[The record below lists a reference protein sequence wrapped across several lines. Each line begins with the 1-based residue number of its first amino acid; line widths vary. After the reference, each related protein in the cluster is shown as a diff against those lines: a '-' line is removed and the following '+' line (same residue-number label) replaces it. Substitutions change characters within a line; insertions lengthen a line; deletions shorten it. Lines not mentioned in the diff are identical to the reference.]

1 MKYQFHPFISI
12 YFNVCL
18 NKLDSVCLKHSKF
31 ILVQVAK
38 ALNLVESRTGRKF
51 GDSTNPLLVS
61 VRSGARASMPGHWLN
76 EHLGKRFSF
85 VLSIS
90 SWMKLQRNRTW
101 KWILQ
106 DSSCFSSLSLDF
118 ILQYCI
124 GSFEGNR

>member
-31 ILVQVAK
+31 ILVQVEK
-38 ALNLVESRTGRKF
+38 ALNLVQSRTGRKF

-106 DSSCFSSLSLDF
+106 DSSCFSSLS
-118 ILQYCI
+118 
-124 GSFEGNR
+124 R